1 MATIIQNPG
10 QANEKV
16 THTQKKKGPIREWLE
31 SIVFAIVV
39 ASAVHWLILQPYTIP
54 TSSMESS
61 LLTGDFLFVSKFHY
75 GARTPKTLIQFPLT
89 HQTFWGTSIPS
100 YLEWI
105 QMPQT
110 RLPGFS
116 SIKNNDVVV
125 FNVPLENPGIREK
138 YEGVGGLHIPKGYP
152 IDLRTN
158 YIKRCIGIAG
168 DTLQIKNQQVYIN
181 GKAATNPPEMQ
192 SEYTVFVSQTPDD
205 RFYKK
210 YKMEVRN
217 VFEGGFTALMTAQ
230 SAKAVDDLDFTKSVT
245 LTEHPTDRLFPQD
258 TAMKWDVD
266 NFGPIWIPKKGAKIT
281 LDEKNI
287 TTYRDIILYFDHND
301 DVREENGKIILDGK
315 PISEYTFNQDYYW
328 MMGDNRHNSVD
339 SRYWGFV
346 PKDHVVGKAVLVW
359 LSIDPNESWVNI
371 GDKVRW
377 KRLFSIIR

>member
-1 MATIIQNPG
+1 MAT
-10 QANEKV
+10 V
-16 THTQKKKGPIREWLE
+16 TETSPKAQKKKSAAREWLE

-89 HQTFWGTSIPS
+89 HQTFWGTGIPS
-100 YLEWI
+100 YVEWI
-105 QMPQT
+105 QAPQT

-116 SIKNNDVVV
+116 SIHNNDVVV
-125 FNVPLENPGIREK
+125 FNVPLENPGTYQK
-138 YEGVGGLHIPKGYP
+138 YNNVLNVPKGYP
-152 IDLRTN
+152 VDLRTN

-168 DTLQIKNQQVYIN
+168 DTLQIKGRQVYIN
-181 GKAATNPPEMQ
+181 GQAAVNPPEMQ
-192 SEYTVFVSQTPDD
+192 LEYTVFVTQTPDD
-205 RFYKK
+205 RFFKK
-210 YKMEVRN
+210 YKMEGRST
-217 VFEGGFTALMTAQ
+217 FEGGFTAFMTVQ
-230 SAKAVDDLDFTKSVT
+230 TAKAIDELDFTKTVT
-245 LTEHPTDRLFPQD
+245 LTEHQPESYLFPRD
-258 TAMKWDVD
+258 TAFKWSVD
-266 NFGPIWIPKKGAKIT
+266 DFGPVYIPRKGAKIT
-281 LDEKNI
+281 LDARNLAL
-287 TTYRDIILYFDHND
+287 YRDVILYFDHND
-301 DVREENGKIILDGK
+301 DVREENGKIVLDGK

-359 LSIDPNESWVNI
+359 LSIDPTESWLSI

-377 KRLFSIIR
+377 KRLFSVIR